1 MSQPRYDF
9 VAATF
14 HFFTAV
20 GRRPLGA
27 LWIAFWQL
35 VLIGAAVGAII
46 AVYWPVFE
54 LMAQAQSVD
63 IEAELLAMVLSV
75 TGWIILI
82 SLAFILITLM
92 AQGAWLR
99 LLTRNEVSPGIPFR
113 LGGDE
118 LRLLGVNLVFSA
130 FWVLAYILTVVLVAV
145 IVGSGA
151 GAGDA
156 GGTALIAL
164 AGTLGIFVAVVVLII
179 VCLRFAAAPA
189 LSVHQRRFR
198 LFEAVAAS
206 KGVAGMMFLSYL
218 TLVGVWIAG
227 YVVVS
232 TVQTIALLFGAA
244 DIMGQMGALQ
254 TDPESADPAA
264 LLAMLGE
271 TLASPAGVII
281 LVVVILS
288 QFIFQIAFEGLWH
301 GVGAYVAKRHGEAKG
316 EAMAESSAPAA
327 AMGGRPA

>member
-1 MSQPRYDF
+1 MNQPRYDF

-35 VLIGAAVGAII
+35 ALIGAAVGAII
-46 AVYWPVFE
+46 AAYWPVFE
-54 LMAQAQSVD
+54 LMAQAHSVD
-63 IEAELLAMVLSV
+63 IEAELIAMVLSLM
-75 TGWIILI
+75 GWIILI

-113 LGGDE
+113 IGGDE

-145 IVGSGA
+145 IVGFGA
-151 GAGDA
+151 GAGDV

-218 TLVGVWIAG
+218 ALVGVWIAG
-227 YVVVS
+227 YVIVS

-244 DIMGQMGALQ
+244 EVIGQMGAMQ

-281 LVVVILS
+281 LLVVIIS

-301 GVGAYVAKRHGEAKG
+301 GVGAYVARRHGEAKG

-327 AMGGRPA
+327 SVGGRPE

>member
-9 VAATF
+9 VAGTF
-14 HFFTAV
+14 HFFSAV
-20 GRRPLGA
+20 GRRPFGA
-27 LWIAFWQL
+27 LWIAVWQL
-35 VLIGAAVGAII
+35 VLIGAAVAAII

-63 IEAELLAMVLSV
+63 IEAELIAMVLSLM
-75 TGWIILI
+75 GWISLI
-82 SLAFILITLM
+82 SLAIILLSLM
-92 AQGAWLR
+92 AQGAWMR

-113 LGGDE
+113 FGGDE

-145 IVGSGA
+145 IVGFGA
-151 GAGDA
+151 GAGDV

-218 TLVGVWIAG
+218 ALVGVWFAG
-227 YVVVS
+227 YVIVS

-244 DIMGQMGALQ
+244 EVIGQMGALH
-254 TDPESADPAA
+254 TDPEAADPAV

-301 GVGAYVAKRHGEAKG
+301 GVGAYVAKRHGGAQG
-316 EAMAESSAPAA
+316 EALADGSAPAA
-327 AMGGRPA
+327 PMGGRPA